1 MRILQIINNL
11 GSGGAEKLISE
22 FVPVM
27 RDRGHHVE
35 VLLLQ
40 RNGSLYIDYLERAG
54 IKVTVLSESS
64 LYSLKHVWN
73 IRNYIRK
80 GKFDVVHVHI
90 FPSLYFAGLAAFF
103 GIGRAKLVF
112 TEHNTTNKRM
122 ESRLF
127 AIADKLIY
135 LRYKH
140 VISITPEVCKNICR
154 HLIGVNCKH
163 TVVLN
168 GINLSLYDLPVKLTR
183 SDLNIPNIDDSS
195 KLITMVGRF
204 SEQKD
209 QATLIK
215 AMVNLPESAHLLLL
229 GEGPLRG
236 QLEELVD
243 SLDLGNR
250 VHFLGFRSDIPDV
263 LRISDIGVL
272 SSNWEGMPIS
282 AIEIMAAGI
291 PFVGSRV
298 PGIKD
303 LVESKDDGAGILF
316 ECGNSDELAEK
327 LISILSDKSY
337 HNSVAIAC
345 KIRSEVYSV
354 ERMVDGY
361 LGVYKI

>member
-27 RDRGHHVE
+27 RDRGVHVE

-40 RNGSLYIDYLERAG
+40 RNGSLYIDHLERAG

-64 LYSLKHVWN
+64 LYSLKHIWS

-90 FPSLYFAGLAAFF
+90 FPSLYFAGLASLL
-103 GIGRAKLVF
+103 GIGKSKLVF
-112 TEHNTTNKRM
+112 TEHSTHNNRRGKLLYQLIDKFIYSRYQVVIGITN
-122 ESRLF
+122 
-127 AIADKLIY
+127 
-135 LRYKH
+135 
-140 VISITPEVCKNICR
+140 EVTEKVKEHLNLKNIQYTT
-154 HLIGVNCKH
+154 IG
-163 TVVLN
+163 N
-168 GINLSLYDLPVKLTR
+168 GIDLSAFCKPNTLAPSQLYC
-183 SDLNIPNIDDSS
+183 NYS
-195 KLITMVGRF
+195 KYDRIITMVGRF
-204 SEQKD
+204 TEAKD
-209 QATLIK
+209 QATLIRAIVK
-215 AMVNLPESAHLLLL
+215 LPEYAHLLLL

-236 QLEELVD
+236 EMEELVN

-272 SSNWEGMPIS
+272 SSNWEGMPLS

-303 LVESKDDGAGILF
+303 LVELKDDGAGILF

-327 LISILSDKSY
+327 LNLLLSDNEHY
-337 HNSVAIAC
+337 YSVASAC
-345 KIRSEVYSV
+345 KARSKEYSV
-354 ERMVDGY
+354 ESMVEGY
-361 LGVYKI
+361 LEVYKQ